1 MGIFDRIKDFFG
13 NKKEEVVQ
21 QEDVQQVD
29 AQQVD
34 VQQADV
40 QQGEV
45 PTEAKK
51 DEIVFKIPDSKLL
64 LTFDYWKVPDNQK
77 STFYYDIKGVDGQ
90 KIDVSENGKNF
101 VVFSKDDSCK
111 VKISDLDE
119 DGKLLEYRK
128 NYGKDK
134 YLDITCKFSN
144 FAYSHPCA
152 IKVCC
157 GKDEKYLLPQKF
169 LGVEI
174 PNTDL
179 EQIIKGAEREAER
192 IFREEVKSY
201 NIEIPKEYLNQ
212 TSYEK
217 KSDSDDFLLLYNLE
231 SSSIHLKDFNKI
243 VDKGDKIELVYPE
256 SFYPNESVML
266 AQEWLASPERKRQAE
281 IINGAKIANGLE
293 NGDFI
298 WHKIPIDRLFLT
310 QELRKSLDDSVE
322 AAKILF
328 TSMDKEPKPFEDKV
342 YKMIKDDVE
351 LQFGTGNR
359 ADGVKKVR
367 GKCKFSALRSVTYV
381 ASNNFI
387 KSNIEGV
394 CFDKKSELA
403 ITCENGDVIDCK
415 MSDFNEFRDVINK
428 LNRGDIPEELHKKY
442 DITIAKEDK
451 EALKYAIG
459 EDGRGA
465 IVFSGLNTG
474 FEARVICNNIK
485 EEQDGSLNINI
496 TLFPP
501 QKIKE
506 KNNSEPI
513 KVFNVSEFN
522 DVLAKNREKVLG
534 NSVNKVNLKAKELGH
549 NNENERLV

>member
-1 MGIFDRIKDFFG
+1 
-13 NKKEEVVQ
+13 
-21 QEDVQQVD
+21 
-29 AQQVD
+29 
-34 VQQADV
+34 
-40 QQGEV
+40 
-45 PTEAKK
+45 
-51 DEIVFKIPDSKLL
+51 
-64 LTFDYWKVPDNQK
+64 
-77 STFYYDIKGVDGQ
+77 
-90 KIDVSENGKNF
+90 
-101 VVFSKDDSCK
+101 
-111 VKISDLDE
+111 
-119 DGKLLEYRK
+119 
-128 NYGKDK
+128 
-134 YLDITCKFSN
+134 
-144 FAYSHPCA
+144 
-152 IKVCC
+152 
-157 GKDEKYLLPQKF
+157 
-169 LGVEI
+169 
-174 PNTDL
+174 
-179 EQIIKGAEREAER
+179 
-192 IFREEVKSY
+192 
-201 NIEIPKEYLNQ
+201 
-212 TSYEK
+212 
-217 KSDSDDFLLLYNLE
+217 
-231 SSSIHLKDFNKI
+231 
-243 VDKGDKIELVYPE
+243 
-256 SFYPNESVML
+256 
-266 AQEWLASPERKRQAE
+266 
-281 IINGAKIANGLE
+281 
-293 NGDFI
+293 
-298 WHKIPIDRLFLT
+298 
-310 QELRKSLDDSVE
+310 
-322 AAKILF
+322 
-328 TSMDKEPKPFEDKV
+328 
-342 YKMIKDDVE
+342 MIKDDVE

>member
-1 MGIFDRIKDFFG
+1 MEVLIMGMFDRIKEFFG

-21 QEDVQQVD
+21 QEEVQQVD
-29 AQQVD
+29 AQQ
-34 VQQADV
+34 ADV
-40 QQGEV
+40 QQGGV

-51 DEIVFKIPDSKLL
+51 DEIVFKIPDSKLS

-101 VVFSKDDSCK
+101 VVFPIDDSCQ
-111 VKISDLDE
+111 VKISE
-119 DGKLLEYRK
+119 GASRTALEYSK

-134 YLDITCKFSN
+134 HLDITCKFSN
-144 FAYSHPCA
+144 FAYSHPCV

-192 IFREEVKSY
+192 VFREEVKSY
-201 NIEIPKEYLNQ
+201 NVEIPKEYLNQ
-212 TSYEK
+212 TSYK
-217 KSDSDDFLLLYNLE
+217 KKNNSDDFLLLYNLE

-281 IINGAKIANGLE
+281 IINGAEIANGLE
-293 NGDFI
+293 NGDFR
-298 WHKIPIDRLFLT
+298 WRKIPIDRLFLT
-310 QELRKSLDDSVE
+310 QELKKSLDDSVD

-328 TSMDKEPKPFEDKV
+328 TSMDKEPKPFEDKIYRV
-342 YKMIKDDVE
+342 IKDDVE
-351 LQFGTGNR
+351 LQFGTWKR
-359 ADGVKKVR
+359 ADGVEKVR
-367 GKCKFSALRSVTYV
+367 GKCKFSALRSITYV
-381 ASNNFI
+381 ASNNFV
-387 KSNIEGV
+387 KSDIEGV
-394 CFDKKSELA
+394 CSGKKPELT
-403 ITCENGDVIDCK
+403 ITCENGDVIDYK
-415 MSDFNEFRDVINK
+415 MSDFNKFCDVINK

-442 DITIAKEDK
+442 NITIAKEDK

-459 EDGRGA
+459 KDGRGA

-474 FEARVICNNIK
+474 FESRVICNNIK

-506 KNNSEPI
+506 KNSSEPI
-513 KVFNVSEFN
+513 KVFNVNEFN
-522 DVLAKNREKVLG
+522 DILAKNREKVLG
-534 NSVNKVNLKAKELGH
+534 NSVDKVNLKAKELEQH
-549 NNENERLV
+549 NENERLV